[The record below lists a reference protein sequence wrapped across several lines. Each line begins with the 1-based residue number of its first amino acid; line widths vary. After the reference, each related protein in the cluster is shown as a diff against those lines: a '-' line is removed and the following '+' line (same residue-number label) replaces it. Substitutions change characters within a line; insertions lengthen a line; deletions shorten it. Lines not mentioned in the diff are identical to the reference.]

1 MQAKKVKMEHI
12 SDLDIQQ
19 LIPQREPMVMISG
32 LLEAS
37 DRSVT
42 TCFHIKEGNIFL
54 NEDVFQENGLIENIA
69 QSAAAM
75 NGYHALIAGEAVK
88 KGYIGG
94 IKNLEVHALPEKG
107 DQLTTLITET
117 HNVMDASIILGEVR
131 RDGQLLAKCEMKIF
145 IQAS

>member
-1 MQAKKVKMEHI
+1 MERL

-19 LIPQREPMVMISG
+19 LIPQREPMLMVSG
-32 LLEAS
+32 LLDAS

-42 TCFHIKEGNIFL
+42 TSFQIKDGNIFL
-54 NEDVFQENGLIENIA
+54 KEGVFQETGLIENIA
-69 QSAAAM
+69 QSAAVM
-75 NGYHALIAGEAVK
+75 NGYHALVEGEAVK

-94 IKNLEVHALPEKG
+94 IKNLEVHALQEKG

-117 HNVMDASIILGEVR
+117 YNVMDASIIIGEVR
-131 RDGQLLAKCEMKIF
+131 RDGQLLEKCEMKIF

>member
-1 MQAKKVKMEHI
+1 MEHI

-19 LIPQREPMVMISG
+19 FLPQREPMLMVSG
-32 LLEAS
+32 LLEAG

-42 TCFHIKEGNIFL
+42 TRFHIKEGNIFL
-54 NEDVFQENGLIENIA
+54 KEGVFQETGLIENIA
-69 QSAAAM
+69 QSAAVM
-75 NGYHALIAGEAVK
+75 NGYHALVEGEAVK

-94 IKNLEVHALPEKG
+94 IKNLEVYSLPETG
-107 DQLTTLITET
+107 DELTTLITET

-131 RDGQLLAKCEMKIF
+131 RNGQLLAKCEMKIF

>member
-1 MQAKKVKMEHI
+1 MEHI
-12 SDLDIQQ
+12 SDLDILQ
-19 LIPQREPMVMISG
+19 LIPQREPMVMVSG

-37 DRSVT
+37 DRSIT
-42 TCFHIKEGNIFL
+42 TCFQINEGNIFL
-54 NEDVFQENGLIENIA
+54 KGGVFQENGLIENIA

-88 KGYIGG
+88 KGYIGA
-94 IKNLEVHALPEKG
+94 IKNIEVHDLPEKG
-107 DQLTTLITET
+107 DQLTTLIKET

-131 RDGQLLAKCEMKIF
+131 KEGKLLAKCEMKIF